1 MDTPDSYIDALD
13 EPRRSDIR
21 ALHELIRDTA
31 PELAPTTAFGML
43 GYGPYHYRYASG
55 REGDSTVIALKSNK
69 NYISLYVS
77 AVVGG
82 RYLAESYADSLPK
95 ASIGKSCIRFKRLAD
110 LDTGVLAEI
119 FRLARENPPG
129 ELHRAGSPPD

>member
-21 ALHELIRDTA
+21 ALHELIRDTV

-82 RYLAESYADSLPK
+82 RYLAESYADALPK

-129 ELHRAGSPPD
+129 ELHRAGSPTD